1 MSSNCVNVYIEI
13 DGFSS
18 TYSREFS
25 FRDSSCN
32 HLDLTITGV
41 FALGGFSGILLKK
54 SFQFWNITA
63 LFTSRSSHRA
73 TYLLRCLLKQVKGS
87 SLNLKIR
94 VEFSVILFMYIC
106 VCACICTSGNRQLEL
121 GKNCTF
127 CYLSCFPAD
136 SIQNCLY
143 ISPSMGRACC
153 VSPSLKDTIFISGI
167 AHMYFSDT
175 W

>member
-1 MSSNCVNVYIEI
+1 MALAVLTPENFLSVTLPVITWIWQSLEYLPWEASVVFCWRRA
-13 DGFSS
+13 FS
-18 TYSREFS
+18 
-25 FRDSSCN
+25 
-32 HLDLTITGV
+32 
-41 FALGGFSGILLKK
+41 SGILH
-54 SFQFWNITA
+54 A

-106 VCACICTSGNRQLEL
+106 VCACMCTSGNRQLEL